1 MNQLGLPTPTCP
13 AMGEAGLAM
22 EGGKGVKVLRVLV
35 CCELVGQRRAG
46 ALEVRVEWEGGGGR
60 RAEWVVVVLVCA
72 CGGSTSG
79 CRPSQYNESGVY
91 VCACGSTCRFGSKKG
106 ALMLAAGAW
115 TSARRGCCPYP
126 SGAAIHRAAGMCAK
140 GSSGRRVRGWAW
152 HLAELVATL
161 GYVVRERSERH
172 PAHGARTAR
181 RGGCIGGGDGGG
193 ADKWGWGGGTASGAA
208 AHLPMIPCE
217 RHLPAWPVWSR
228 WTLLSQ
234 LLPRKEK
241 EGALCQSESM

>member
-91 VCACGSTCRFGSKKG
+91 VCACGSMCRFGSKKG
-106 ALMLAAGAW
+106 PLMLAAGAW

-126 SGAAIHRAAGMCAK
+126 SGAAIHRAASMCAK

-161 GYVVRERSERH
+161 GYVV
-172 PAHGARTAR
+172 
-181 RGGCIGGGDGGG
+181 
-193 ADKWGWGGGTASGAA
+193 
-208 AHLPMIPCE
+208 
-217 RHLPAWPVWSR
+217 
-228 WTLLSQ
+228 
-234 LLPRKEK
+234 
-241 EGALCQSESM
+241 